1 MIQNKNNQVN
11 LNNLKKVT
19 VEILGEEDLIKLL
32 TESEEVKHYIGF
44 EISGMLHVGQAIA
57 TALVIRELQNLG
69 IKTSIFL
76 ADWHTWINNKLNG
89 DKELIKKV
97 AFEYFIPSMKLAL
110 QIVGGDSE
118 KLKFIFGSDL
128 YHNNDRY
135 WATLVEV
142 CKNLTVSRVKKSTT
156 ILGRQESD
164 DLKFAM
170 LLYPPMQVAD
180 IFEMGCHIAHAGTD
194 QRKCHVIAREVSN
207 LMTINPLKSNK
218 GDIIKPIAIHHGLVS
233 GLQAPAEWPL
243 PEDINI
249 EEFLTKYKMSKSI
262 PNSAVFLQDSE
273 EDIKNKIRK
282 AFCPEKEVKYNP
294 VLNWVKNLIFPIQ
307 NKFELQRDAKYGG
320 NKTYYTYEEIENDY
334 KLGNIYPLDLKNNVA
349 SILIEILQPIRKE
362 FEKAEKKL
370 LTEEIKGARSR

>member
-1 MIQNKNNQVN
+1 MITNRRPD
-11 LNNLKKVT
+11 LSNLKKVT
-19 VEILGEEDLIKLL
+19 VEILGEEDLIRLL
-32 TESEEVKHYIGF
+32 SEGQDSKHYIGF

-69 IKTSIFL
+69 VKTSIFL

-97 AFEYFIPSMKLAL
+97 AFEYFIPSMRLAL
-110 QIVGGDSE
+110 QIVGGNSE
-118 KLKFIFGSDL
+118 KLEFIFGSDL

-194 QRKCHVIAREVSN
+194 QRKCHVIAREVAN
-207 LMTINPLKSNK
+207 LLTINPLKSNK
-218 GDIIKPIAIHHGLVS
+218 GEIVKPIAIHHGLVS

-273 EDIKNKIRK
+273 EDIRNKIRK

-294 VLNWVKNLIFPIQ
+294 ILNWIKNLIFPIQ
-307 NKFELQRDAKYGG
+307 NKFELQRDDKYGG
-320 NKTYYTYEEIENDY
+320 DKTYYTYEEIENDY
-334 KLGNIYPLDLKNNVA
+334 KVGNIYPLDLKNNVA
-349 SILIEILQPIRKE
+349 SSLIEILEPIRDE
-362 FEKAEKKL
+362 FVKTEKKL
-370 LTEEIKGARSR
+370 LIEQIKESRSR